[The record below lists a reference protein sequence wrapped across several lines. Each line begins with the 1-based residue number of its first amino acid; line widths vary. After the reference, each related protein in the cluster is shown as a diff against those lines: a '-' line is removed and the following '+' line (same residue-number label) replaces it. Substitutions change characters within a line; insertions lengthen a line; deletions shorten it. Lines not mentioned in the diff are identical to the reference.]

1 MNTKLLSVLVT
12 GLMMVSQTATAQIET
27 VPVGTVTATIGEA
40 AYDGETLD
48 VPSEGTSTAEWR
60 TFGPV
65 SSLSIQAHDPDAESI
80 MQGILTIEISLMGT
94 DASGAMM
101 DASVSWW
108 PEGMNAPFYM
118 NEEIGEDLNIS
129 IYTLSL
135 EEEGSTIK
143 GSFSAHLCRKD
154 SFFAEADTDDCLPVE
169 GHFDTAL
176 MRAE

>member
-12 GLMMVSQTATAQIET
+12 SLLIISQAATAQIET
-27 VPVGTVTATIGEA
+27 VPVGTVTATLGEA
-40 AYDGETLD
+40 AYEGETLD

-65 SSLSIQAHDPDAESI
+65 SSLSIQAHDPNAESI

-94 DASGAMM
+94 DAPAAMM

-118 NEEIGEDLNIS
+118 NEEIGDDLSIS
-129 IYTLSL
+129 IDTLSL
-135 EEEGSTIK
+135 EEEGSTIT
-143 GSFSAHLCRKD
+143 GSFSAKLCRKE
-154 SFFAEADTDDCLPVE
+154 SFFDDADKEDCLPVA

-176 MRAE
+176 KRAE